1 MADDRRSEV
10 SDDGEGNRILNSDPL
25 LWTFTDEVN
34 GLTVL
39 DAGWVA
45 RATVGERRLRGLGV
59 PVTVG
64 NSGDASL
71 HGNPGCAQGAATS
84 CSVHPCCTGE
94 GESPGATP

>member
-1 MADDRRSEV
+1 VADDWRIEV

-45 RATVGERRLRGLGV
+45 RATVGERGLRGLGV

-71 HGNPGCAQGAATS
+71 YGNTSSARGAAYLMPLS
-84 CSVHPCCTGE
+84 SVLHLGR
-94 GESPGATP
+94 